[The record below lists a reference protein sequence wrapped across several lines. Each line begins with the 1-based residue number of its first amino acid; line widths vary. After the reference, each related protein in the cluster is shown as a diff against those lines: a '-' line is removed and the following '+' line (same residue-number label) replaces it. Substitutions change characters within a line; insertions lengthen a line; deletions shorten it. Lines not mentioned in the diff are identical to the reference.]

1 MFCCYIQSL
10 QRELQALQTEIATM
24 NRVATSV
31 MAEAGSE
38 SRQLI
43 KTTISSLN
51 ERLKT
56 LEREAQDRE
65 EQLQEKNNEWKAY
78 QVT

>member
-1 MFCCYIQSL
+1 
-10 QRELQALQTEIATM
+10 M

-51 ERLKT
+51 DRLQT
-56 LEREAQDRE
+56 LESEAQDRE

-78 QVT
+78 QVTWERLNNVVLLLKTSFYETF